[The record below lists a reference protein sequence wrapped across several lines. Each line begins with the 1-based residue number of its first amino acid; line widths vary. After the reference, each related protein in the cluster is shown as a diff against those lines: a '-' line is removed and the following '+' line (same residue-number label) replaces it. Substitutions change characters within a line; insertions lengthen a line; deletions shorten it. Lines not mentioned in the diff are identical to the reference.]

1 MPNVIITPAI
11 LKEFKD
17 RMHLDDGEDENLLRI
32 LRASNADLI
41 KICGNY
47 DISIDESFKELV
59 FERSRYAYNDA
70 LEYFYNNFL
79 TQINNLN
86 LDKALE
92 AIEIEGDA
100 DATTKV

>member
-1 MPNVIITPAI
+1 MADVITPAI

-32 LRASNADLI
+32 LRASNEDLV
-41 KICGNY
+41 KICGEH
-47 DISIDESFKELV
+47 DIVNERFKELV

-70 LEYFYNNFL
+70 LEYFYTNFL

-86 LDKALE
+86 LDKVLE
-92 AIEIEGDA
+92 AIVIEGDSNA
-100 DATTKV
+100 G